1 MGLATTV
8 LWRSLR
14 LRCPRCGEGRPFPGV
29 LRIAPACE
37 ACGLATLPEQGY
49 FVGAIYINYGATA
62 LLGLVLVLLV
72 FRDLP
77 ANVLIAGA
85 AAWCLLFPT
94 WFFRYSRSLWHG
106 LNHYRSMRE
115 GASPPASRRG
125 PPEGSSMNCALLFLL
140 LLAAGP
146 EGTLVVL
153 NKSDDTASLVE
164 ASSGK
169 VLATLPTGVGPHEV
183 VVTRDGRR
191 AFVSNYGRSQAPGNS
206 LTVLDLAD
214 RKVAGTWSF
223 EKWSRPHGL
232 ALSAD
237 ESLLYVTSEGSASL
251 EVVDPRTE
259 KVVASLPTSAQA
271 SHMVALASGRAFV
284 ANIGS
289 GSVSVFDLE
298 ERQWL
303 ANVPTGRG
311 AEGIAATPDGTEV
324 WVGNREADTVTVL
337 DAVTLAP
344 KPALPAASF
353 PIRVAMTPDG
363 ALALVSLARS
373 GEVALF
379 SVKERKEVGRI
390 AMPAKAAGEDGR
402 IFGGQFGASPVPVG
416 LLVTPDGKEAF
427 VACTQS
433 DVVFAIDLASRKVV
447 REIRAGRE
455 PDGLAF
461 AAVPSSRPADR

>member
-14 LRCPRCGEGRPFPGV
+14 LRCPRCGVGRIFPGV
-29 LRIAPACE
+29 LRTAPACE
-37 ACGLATLPEQGY
+37 SCGLATLPEPGY

-62 LLGLVLVLLV
+62 LLGLLLVLLV

-77 ANVLIAGA
+77 ANALVAGA

-106 LNHYRSMRE
+106 LNHYRSIRE
-115 GASPPASRRG
+115 GPPPPAPRRG
-125 PPEGSSMNCALLFLL
+125 PPEGTSMNCALLCLL
-140 LLAAGP
+140 LLRPAAAS

-164 ASSGK
+164 VSSGK
-169 VLATLPTGVGPHEV
+169 VLATLPTGDGPHEV
-183 VVTRDGRR
+183 VATRDGRR
-191 AFVSNYGRSQAPGNS
+191 AFVSNYGGGQAPGNS
-206 LTVLDLAD
+206 VTVLDLAE
-214 RKVAGTWSF
+214 RKVAGTWTF

-232 ALSAD
+232 ALSGD
-237 ESLLYVTSEGSASL
+237 EALLYVTSEGSASL

-259 KVVASLPTSAQA
+259 KVVASLPTSAQG
-271 SHMVALASGRAFV
+271 SHMVAIASGRAFV

-311 AEGIAATPDGTEV
+311 AEGITATPDGTEV
-324 WVGNREADTVTVL
+324 WVGNRAADTLTVL
-337 DAVTLAP
+337 DAATLRA
-344 KPALPAASF
+344 KGTLPAASF
-353 PIRVAMTPDG
+353 PIRIAMTPDG
-363 ALALVSLARS
+363 TLALVSLAQS
-373 GEVALF
+373 GEVALY

-390 AMPAKAAGEDGR
+390 AMPAAGSGGEGR
-402 IFGGQFGASPVPVG
+402 VFGGQFGASPVPVG
-416 LLVTPDGKEAF
+416 LLVTPDGKEAI

-433 DVVFAIDLASRKVV
+433 DVVFAI
-447 REIRAGRE
+447 
-455 PDGLAF
+455 
-461 AAVPSSRPADR
+461 